1 MRKLG
6 IIAGAGNLPAKIIKE
21 CQKQKRPFFVL
32 ALKGHAEPDLIPD
45 NIECEWVRVGD
56 IKKSI
61 DICKAAGVQDVLMI
75 GAVKRPSFWE
85 LRPDWYGIKFLLK
98 IGWKA
103 LGDDGLLKAVIGRIE
118 ELGFK
123 VIGADDILTDS
134 VASKGIYGK
143 VKPSKQA
150 LKDIAK
156 GFNIAKILGQADV
169 GQGVIVADGLVLG
182 VEAIEGT
189 DALIERCKSLHRQK
203 TKGVLVKVK
212 KPNQERRAD
221 LPTIGIQTVQNAYK
235 SGLAGIAVEAGGAF
249 VVDKNAVAKLADK
262 YGIFVM
268 GVDETCQN
276 VR

>member
-32 ALKGHAEPDLIPD
+32 ALQGHAEPDLIPD

-134 VASKGIYGK
+134 VNEGCRKCGKLCFHEIKSKR
-143 VKPSKQA
+143 KQ
-150 LKDIAK
+150 
-156 GFNIAKILGQADV
+156 
-169 GQGVIVADGLVLG
+169 
-182 VEAIEGT
+182 
-189 DALIERCKSLHRQK
+189 
-203 TKGVLVKVK
+203 
-212 KPNQERRAD
+212 
-221 LPTIGIQTVQNAYK
+221 K
-235 SGLAGIAVEAGGAF
+235 SGLGGKKVVAGVF
-249 VVDKNAVAKLADK
+249 VRRKHIVF
-262 YGIFVM
+262 IPCM
-268 GVDETCQN
+268 G
-276 VR
+276 RYRPARF